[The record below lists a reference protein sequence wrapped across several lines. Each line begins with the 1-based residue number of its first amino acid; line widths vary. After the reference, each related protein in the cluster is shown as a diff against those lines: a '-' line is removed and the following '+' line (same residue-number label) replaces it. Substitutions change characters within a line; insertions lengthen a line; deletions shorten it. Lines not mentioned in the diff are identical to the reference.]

1 MVSEDGFLISGNVK
15 SWAHLVLGRQR
26 RREGWGK
33 AEKRLPSAKVQGMLQ
48 NGKVIHHMYLK
59 LNLLIFYGIGFY
71 FY

>member
-1 MVSEDGFLISGNVK
+1 MHTSCWEGDEGGSGVCQTFANKGFHIAGV
-15 SWAHLVLGRQR
+15 H
-26 RREGWGK
+26 
-33 AEKRLPSAKVQGMLQ
+33 GMLQ